1 MTPHHPRPPRLPAP
15 SRCAR
20 PSLLGPG
27 QGGAEPAE
35 SILELLSD
43 TPEPGRWR
51 PAPVR
56 AHRGAGASLL
66 MAVGVVAVLIALA
79 WALPAPQPSGMWA
92 WSPLGPEIPA
102 PARPA
107 PPPVEPTPEPSPA
120 RIVEVVAEAAE
131 PVPGAVPIPSN
142 AGERVASAPVLHAVA
157 PSPASA
163 FRATQRTPPRG
174 RVATRQADAEVD
186 LVAALIAHE
195 AARMPASA
203 HAGGVDPSL
212 SIAELVGS
220 CRQGD
225 RQQTLACKARIC
237 RGYWGRAQACPAREQ
252 ARAER
257 AERAAARQ
265 APELALRS

>member
-1 MTPHHPRPPRLPAP
+1 MTPHRAQPPRLPSP
-15 SRCAR
+15 PRRAR

-43 TPEPGRWR
+43 APAPGQWR

-56 AHRGAGASLL
+56 SARGVGASLL
-66 MAVGVVAVLIALA
+66 LAVGVVTALIGLA
-79 WALPAPQPSGMWA
+79 WVLPAPQPSGMWA
-92 WSPLGPEIPA
+92 ASSMGPEVPTPGRAAPAPVRPA
-102 PARPA
+102 PAPA
-107 PPPVEPTPEPSPA
+107 PTPA
-120 RIVEVVAEAAE
+120 RVVDVVVEAAE
-131 PVPGAVPIPSN
+131 PPAAAVPIPSAVVEQAAPALQAAAPKAPN
-142 AGERVASAPVLHAVA
+142 AA
-157 PSPASA
+157 
-163 FRATQRTPPRG
+163 ATARRTPPRS
-174 RVATRQADAEVD
+174 RVPTRPSDAEVD

-195 AARMPASA
+195 ALRVPASA
-203 HAGGVDPSL
+203 HAGGIDPSL

-252 ARAER
+252 GRAER